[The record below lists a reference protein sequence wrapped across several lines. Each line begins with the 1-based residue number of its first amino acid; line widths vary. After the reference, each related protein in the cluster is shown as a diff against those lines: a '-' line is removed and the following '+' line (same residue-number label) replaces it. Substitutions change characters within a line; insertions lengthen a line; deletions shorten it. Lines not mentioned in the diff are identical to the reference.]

1 MSGKKEK
8 SWEMC
13 GVMWSATDS
22 DDVSSVQPRATSTPV
37 TVSSHRTD
45 GSPRGTPHG
54 QFKRRL
60 SVCLSHYIGN
70 ELRLITLQRLK
81 QSCSAPGLTF
91 SKLLRT
97 ILGRFLIFRKSLENI
112 WQSTNLEL
120 GSNKAIIIVI
130 NTLFLHPVGCYYTT
144 LLLNRELVSRVKLCL
159 VSVFTDIVKDCRK
172 IRNLPKIFL
181 KKFRE
186 CGP

>member
-1 MSGKKEK
+1 
-8 SWEMC
+8 
-13 GVMWSATDS
+13 MWSATDS

-45 GSPRGTPHG
+45 GSPHGTPHG

-70 ELRLITLQRLK
+70 ELCLLTLQRLK

-97 ILGRFLIFRKSLENI
+97 ILGRSLIFRKSLENI

-120 GSNKAIIIVI
+120 GNNKAIIIII
-130 NTLFLHPVGCYYTT
+130 NAFLCVMLDGRYYVS
-144 LLLNRELVSRVKLCL
+144 LLLNRELESRVPR
-159 VSVFTDIVKDCRK
+159 VGSGAV
-172 IRNLPKIFL
+172 
-181 KKFRE
+181 E
-186 CGP
+186 